1 MAPLRLRVGPGDGPA
16 GPSTARE
23 ALARRFP
30 PLLDPAATDLGV
42 RFARGDVLRADGTAW
57 TADDE
62 VAPGDEL
69 WLHREIAA
77 EDVPEIEL
85 PVLVDDGHLLVI
97 DKPHGMATT
106 PRGAHIL
113 SSALVRLRRARG
125 QDDLVP
131 LHRLDRRTAGV
142 LALGVRPSERGAYQR
157 LFAEGAV
164 RKEYLAVLDVP
175 DVPDVAD
182 VPDGPGV
189 GACPD
194 APARPEAWRPVAAER
209 RTLTDRL
216 ERRRG
221 DLQTAIV
228 AGEPNAETDVEVLA
242 VAPGR
247 ALVRLRPRTGRTH
260 QLRAQLAHRGTPI
273 AGDDLYPS
281 PREESACGEL
291 QLLARSIAF
300 DDPVT
305 GLPRRIVSRRALAL
319 AEGLG

>member
-1 MAPLRLRVGPGDGPA
+1 MAPLCLRVGPGAGPA
-16 GPSTARE
+16 RPSTARE

-30 PLLDPAATDLGV
+30 PLLDPAATDLDT
-42 RFARGDVLRADGTAW
+42 RFARGDVVRADGTAW
-57 TADDE
+57 AADEE

-85 PVLVDDGHLLVI
+85 SVLVDDGHLLVI

-125 QDDLVP
+125 QDALVP

-175 DVPDVAD
+175 DVPDV
-182 VPDGPGV
+182 PDGPGV

-194 APARPEAWRPVAAER
+194 APARPEAWRPVAGER

-228 AGEPNAETDVEVLA
+228 AGEPNAETHVEVLA

-247 ALVRLRPRTGRTH
+247 ALVRLMPRTGRTH

-273 AGDDLYPS
+273 AGDDLYPRR
-281 PREESACGEL
+281 REESACGDL

-300 DDPVT
+300 DDPIT
-305 GLPRRIVSRRALAL
+305 GQPRRILSRRSLAL